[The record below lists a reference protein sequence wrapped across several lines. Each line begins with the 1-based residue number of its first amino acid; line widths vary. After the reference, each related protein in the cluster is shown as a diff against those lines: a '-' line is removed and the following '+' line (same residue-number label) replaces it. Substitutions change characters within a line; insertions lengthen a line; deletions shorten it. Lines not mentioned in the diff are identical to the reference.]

1 MTDFLPEY
9 KANAVFTGGTGGAL
23 VFGEIPSVSLAAQ
36 LFPFYKGDK
45 GDKGDAGDAGDIG
58 GAGIDRRI
66 LFQATDDGEQII
78 DIGIAPTAGQP
89 VHVFINGILHMTPT
103 DYSTAGATLTLT
115 EGVGVFSGDHISI
128 IYR

>member
-23 VFGEIPSVSLAAQ
+23 VFGEIPSTSLAAQ
-36 LFPFYKGDK
+36 LFPFYKGD
-45 GDKGDAGDAGDIG
+45 AGPMGPVGPMGPAS
-58 GAGIDRRI
+58 AQRRVI
-66 LFQATDDGEQII
+66 FSATDDGEQII
-78 DIGIAPTAGQP
+78 DIGIAPTAGRP
-89 VHVFINGILHMTPT
+89 VHVFINGILHMTPA

-128 IYR
+128 IYQ